1 LRQLLGDAAYDVA
14 CAEGRTSA
22 LETIVAEALVA
33 LEAADGPSPIDLPTD
48 HDHGLTAR
56 ELEVLRLV
64 AAGRTN
70 AEIAEALF
78 VSRRTVTSH
87 VERIFAKLGVHSRAE
102 AGAVARERELT

>member
-1 LRQLLGDAAYDVA
+1 MLGNAVYEQAR
-14 CAEGRTSA
+14 AEGRA
-22 LETIVAEALVA
+22 HAPDAIVAEALDA
-33 LEAADGPSPIDLPTD
+33 LEAVERSAPEERGTAPD
-48 HDHGLTAR
+48 HELTAR
-56 ELEVLRLV
+56 EVEVLRLV